1 MEKLKR
7 IKIEGFRSIRDLNIE
22 FGNLTVLIGANGSGK
37 STFISF
43 FHMLNYMMT
52 ESLQVYVGRRG
63 GGSSILRYGP
73 KKTPAMHAELEFV
86 GESATS
92 KYGFTLSF
100 ASPDSVLFTDEHLGF
115 LKGNAARPYTAQL
128 GAGQFETKLLA
139 TSKAETDTT
148 QRRVARIFVS
158 RLKELQVYHFH
169 DTSDTAYVRMPQDI
183 ARNRG
188 LLSNGGNLAAFL
200 YMLQETKPLHF
211 QRILSLVHLAVP
223 YLKKLILEPELLNP
237 GKVQLRWRD
246 SNPDYEFGPH
256 QLSDGSLRAIALITA
271 LLQPEELL
279 PSVIFIDEPEL
290 GLHPAAIG
298 IVASLIQEVSSKRQV
313 VIATQSPR
321 FLSHFSPDEVVVV
334 QREEDPTGYG
344 ESKYQ
349 RLSKDEL
356 STWLEDYDLGELFEK
371 NVTGGWP
378 Q

>member
-1 MEKLKR
+1 MDLESQ
-7 IKIEGFRSIRDLNIE
+7 RSS
-22 FGNLTVLIGANGSGK
+22 A
-37 STFISF
+37 SF
-43 FHMLNYMMT
+43 T
-52 ESLQVYVGRRG
+52 
-63 GGSSILRYGP
+63 
-73 KKTPAMHAELEFV
+73 
-86 GESATS
+86 
-92 KYGFTLSF
+92 
-100 ASPDSVLFTDEHLGF
+100 
-115 LKGNAARPYTAQL
+115 
-128 GAGQFETKLLA
+128 
-139 TSKAETDTT
+139 
-148 QRRVARIFVS
+148 
-158 RLKELQVYHFH
+158 ELQVYHFH

-200 YMLQETKPLHF
+200 YMLQETKPHHF

-223 YLKKLILEPELLNP
+223 DLKKLILEPELLNP

-271 LLQPEELL
+271 LLQPEEWL

-298 IVASLIQEVSSKRQV
+298 IIASLVQEVSSKRQV

-334 QREEDPTGYG
+334 QRAEDPTGYG
-344 ESKYQ
+344 ESTYQ
-349 RLSKDEL
+349 RLSMDGL
-356 STWLEDYDLGELFEK
+356 SAWLEDYDLGELFEK
-371 NVTGGWP
+371 NVMGGWP